1 MAESPTVAV
10 VGAGI
15 IGASIAWHLA
25 KGGARVIVLAPERG
39 GVATPNSFAW
49 INASRGNPE
58 PYFRLRIRSM
68 AEWRRLGT
76 DVPAAAPNW
85 CGGLCFD
92 LPAGELEAYA
102 REHSAWG
109 YGIRPVDRK
118 EIALLEP
125 DLAEPP
131 DEALFIA
138 EEGAVEPDA
147 TARALLADAVR
158 RGTEIRPAT
167 VTALTLS
174 GDRVTGVETAEGR
187 LAVDHVVVAAGTGTP
202 ALAASVGIGIPIEAP
217 SGLLVQSRPHAKLVN
232 RVVNSPGLHFRQT
245 ADGRIVAGADY
256 GGSAPGEDG
265 EATARL
271 VFETLKAKLR
281 GGDALQFA
289 RYSVGYRPTPADEF
303 PVIGG
308 LANRPG
314 LYLAVMHSGITLA
327 PAVGLFA
334 AEEILA
340 GRRDPLLASYGP
352 ERFASDSL
360 AVQ

>member
-1 MAESPTVAV
+1 MAAAPTVAV
-10 VGAGI
+10 IGAGI
-15 IGASIAWHLA
+15 IGASIAWHMV

-39 GVATPNSFAW
+39 GVATANSFAW

-68 AEWRRLGT
+68 AEWQRLGT

-92 LPAGELEAYA
+92 LPPGELEAYA
-102 REHSAWG
+102 REHGSWG
-109 YGIRPVDRK
+109 YGIRPVGRK

-125 DLAEPP
+125 GLAEPP

-147 TARALLADAVR
+147 TARVLLADAVR
-158 RGTEIRPAT
+158 RGAEIRPTT

-174 GDRVTGVETAEGR
+174 DDRITGVETTEGG
-187 LAVDHVVVAAGTGTP
+187 LAADHAVVAAGTGTP
-202 ALAASVGIGIPIEAP
+202 ALAASAGLVIPIVAP
-217 SGLLVQSRPHAKLVN
+217 SGLLVQSHPHAGLVN
-232 RVVNSPGLHFRQT
+232 HVVNSPGLHFRQT

-256 GGSAPGEDG
+256 GGSPPGEDG
-265 EATARL
+265 EATALL

-289 RYSVGYRPTPADEF
+289 RYSVGHRPTPADDF

-308 LANRPG
+308 IASRPG
-314 LYLAVMHSGITLA
+314 LYLAVMRSGITLA

-334 AEEILA
+334 AEEILT
-340 GRRDPLLASYGP
+340 GRRDPLLAPYGP
-352 ERFASDSL
+352 ERFA
-360 AVQ
+360 